1 MAEASTVSSKFHQDN
16 SIFITATDEI
26 NASEVETYMK
36 ERILKG
42 DFLANT
48 KFVMVAGSHHGVNR
62 NGEIVIG
69 KTDYVLLQSFEH
81 KVFSNLS
88 KLKDKDGNNIWD
100 EMNFDDEL
108 VTIACDEHLNFQ
120 PPFETTYEL
129 SERSQKKLTN
139 LCDDLCNQTRPFC
152 VVFAS
157 CYSYQSP
164 IKDFMIEKGLLAAID
179 ISKDQWEI
187 TGGRIFK
194 FDKDQKEIN
203 DEFTNAGC
211 CTKIYYISFHD
222 INCCSNNTGPNQKFV
237 SDWITWYWQNSCFG
251 CSFETKSSLL
261 Q

>member
-48 KFVMVAGSHHGVNR
+48 KFVMVAGSHHGMKTD
-62 NGEIVIG
+62 GEVVIG
-69 KTDYVLLQSFEH
+69 KTDYILLQGFEH

-88 KLKDKDGNNIWD
+88 KLKHKDENNIWD

-129 SERSQKKLTN
+129 SERSQKKLTK

-157 CYSYQSP
+157 CYSY
-164 IKDFMIEKGLLAAID
+164 L
-179 ISKDQWEI
+179 SKSNQ
-187 TGGRIFK
+187 G
-194 FDKDQKEIN
+194 
-203 DEFTNAGC
+203 
-211 CTKIYYISFHD
+211 FHD
-222 INCCSNNTGPNQKFV
+222 
-237 SDWITWYWQNSCFG
+237 
-251 CSFETKSSLL
+251 
-261 Q
+261 

>member
-48 KFVMVAGSHHGVNR
+48 KFVMVAGSHHGMNR

-69 KTDYVLLQSFEH
+69 KTDYVLLQGFEH

-88 KLKDKDGNNIWD
+88 ELKDKDGNNIWE

-129 SERSQKKLTN
+129 SERSQKKLTK

-179 ISKDQWEI
+179 ISKDRWEI

-203 DEFTNAGC
+203 DELIKA
-211 CTKIYYISFHD
+211 
-222 INCCSNNTGPNQKFV
+222 
-237 SDWITWYWQNSCFG
+237 
-251 CSFETKSSLL
+251 SLIL
-261 Q
+261 IILIPF